1 MMTETP
7 ALLESLKWLGTSL
20 GLGLLVGLERER
32 KGDSRG
38 LRTFGLVGLLGGITG
53 QLALR
58 TGRWELLATGL
69 ALIGLIAISAY
80 WRAAGTGQP
89 SHARP
94 DALPKATPEVSSE
107 AMTMA
112 SPEATSEA
120 TQEATPEVPTTSVV
134 AMTVT
139 GALGLLAG
147 LGELVLAVAIGVV
160 VVSLLYFKAE
170 LRGVAGRIGRDD
182 VVAILQFGALSF
194 IVLPLLPD
202 RAWGPQGSLN
212 PHDIWLTVVLVAGV
226 GLVGYLSLR
235 FAGQRYGPALAA
247 LAGGLVSSTAS
258 TLVFARQGG
267 PGGQASRLILLA
279 NLAMGVRLLVL
290 TLVLAPALLSSL
302 GLAVAAALG
311 VLLAS
316 AVLVGRASPPGP
328 EGLGS
333 EGGLGQVVNPVK
345 LSVALA
351 FGLAYGGITLI
362 AALATDRLGPQALYA
377 VALFSGLTDID
388 ALTLSTFRLQSH
400 GSIEAPDAA
409 IAVCLAIAANFGMKA
424 LIVISAGGRAAALH
438 CLPAFAAACAAMG
451 VVLAVLL

>member
-53 QLALR
+53 QMALR

-80 WRAAGTGQP
+80 WRTAGAGQP
-89 SHARP
+89 SQA
-94 DALPKATPEVSSE
+94 SSE
-107 AMTMA
+107 AT
-112 SPEATSEA
+112 PKNTP
-120 TQEATPEVPTTSVV
+120 EATPEAPTTSVV

-147 LGELVLAVAIGVV
+147 LGELVLAVALGVV

-170 LRGVAGRIGRDD
+170 LRGVAGRISRDD

-202 RAWGPQGSLN
+202 QAWGPRGSLN
-212 PHDIWLTVVLVAGV
+212 PHDIWLMVVLVAGV
-226 GLVGYLSLR
+226 GLVGYLALR

-258 TLVFARQGG
+258 TLVFARQGAQ
-267 PGGQASRLILLA
+267 GGQASRLILLA

-290 TLVLAPALLSSL
+290 TAVLAPALMNSL
-302 GLAVAAALG
+302 GLAVAAAL
-311 VLLAS
+311 
-316 AVLVGRASPPGP
+316 AVLVVGAVLLGRTGTAGNTPGSN
-328 EGLGS
+328 EGELS
-333 EGGLGQVVNPVK
+333 TVANPVK

-362 AALATDRLGPQALYA
+362 AALATDKLGPQALYA

-388 ALTLSTFRLQSH
+388 ALTLSTFRLLEH
-400 GSIEAPDAA
+400 EGIETSAA
-409 IAVCLAIAANFGMKA
+409 ATAVCLAIAANFGMKA
-424 LIVISAGGRAAALH
+424 LIVISAGGRAAVPR
-438 CLPAFAAACAAMG
+438 CVPAFAAACGAMG
-451 VVLAVLL
+451 VVLAVVG

>member
-1 MMTETP
+1 MTETP
-7 ALLESLKWLGTSL
+7 ELLESLKWLGTSL

-58 TGRWELLATGL
+58 TERWELLATGL

-80 WRAAGTGQP
+80 WRAAGTAQGSGLSQGVERDQP
-89 SHARP
+89 ASGTTESHAQESQ
-94 DALPKATPEVSSE
+94 AVTE
-107 AMTMA
+107 A
-112 SPEATSEA
+112 
-120 TQEATPEVPTTSVV
+120 PTTSVV

-451 VVLAVLL
+451 VVLAVLLG

>member
-1 MMTETP
+1 MMTEAP
-7 ALLESLKWLGTSL
+7 ALMESLKWLGTSL

-38 LRTFGLVGLLGGITG
+38 LRTFGLIGLLGGMTG
-53 QLALR
+53 QMALR

-80 WRAAGTGQP
+80 WRTSGTGQP
-89 SHARP
+89 SQT
-94 DALPKATPEVSSE
+94 TPE
-107 AMTMA
+107 A
-112 SPEATSEA
+112 
-120 TQEATPEVPTTSVV
+120 PTTSVV

-160 VVSLLYFKAE
+160 VVSLLYFKTE
-170 LRGVAGRIGRDD
+170 LRGVAGRISRDD

-202 RAWGPQGSLN
+202 RAWGPRGSLN
-212 PHDIWLTVVLVAGV
+212 PHDIWLMVVLVAGV
-226 GLVGYLSLR
+226 GLVGYLALR

-258 TLVFARQGG
+258 TLVFARQGSQSDKGSERG
-267 PGGQASRLILLA
+267 PNGHPDHGAQASRLILLA

-290 TLVLAPALLSSL
+290 TLVLAPALMSSL
-302 GLAVAAALG
+302 GMAVAAALA
-311 VLLAS
+311 VLMVS
-316 AVLVGRASPPGP
+316 AVAVGR
-328 EGLGS
+328 LGS
-333 EGGLGQVVNPVK
+333 SREGVSANGAGELGQVVNPVK

-362 AALATDRLGPQALYA
+362 AALATDKLGPQALYA

-388 ALTLSTFRLQSH
+388 ALTLSTFRLQAH
-400 GSIEAPDAA
+400 GAIEATAA
-409 IAVCLAIAANFGMKA
+409 ATAVCLAIAANFGMKA
-424 LIVISAGGRAAALH
+424 LIVISAGGRAAVLR
-438 CLPAFAAACAAMG
+438 CVPAFAAAAGVMG
-451 VVLAVLL
+451 VVLAVVMA